1 MTQAKSPEKRESMLA
16 NLALNIL
23 IPTLILMKMSE
34 NAWFGA
40 QLASLDALL
49 GSAMAL
55 SYSEHGTRWAI
66 IVALAFPIIYGMN
79 DFRRAKKVNLFSA
92 LGVISIILTGG
103 ISLLELDPK
112 YIAIKEAAIPG
123 LIGLATLFSI
133 KTRYPVVKT
142 LLYNDK
148 ILQVERIAEALDSRK
163 TSEAFEHT
171 LKKAS
176 WIIAGSFFLSSVL
189 NYALAKY
196 LLVSPPGTP
205 EFNAE
210 LGKMTALSFP
220 VIALPAT
227 IVLMGALYYLFKS
240 ISKLTNLSLDDIL
253 VEQ

>member
-1 MTQAKSPEKRESMLA
+1 MTQVKSPEKRESMLA

-34 NAWFGA
+34 NAWFA
-40 QLASLDALL
+40 SQLVNLDGLL
-49 GSAMAL
+49 GSALAP
-55 SYSEHGTRWAI
+55 SYNEFGTRWAI
-66 IVALAFPIIYGMN
+66 IVALAFPIIYGIN

-92 LGVISIILTGG
+92 LGVISIMLTGG

-133 KTRYPVVKT
+133 KTRYPDVKT

-148 ILQVERIAEALDSRK
+148 ILQVERIAEALESRK
-163 TSEAFEHT
+163 TASDFEHT

-196 LLVSPPGTP
+196 LLVSPPGTA

-240 ISKLTNLSLDDIL
+240 ITKLTNLSLDDIL